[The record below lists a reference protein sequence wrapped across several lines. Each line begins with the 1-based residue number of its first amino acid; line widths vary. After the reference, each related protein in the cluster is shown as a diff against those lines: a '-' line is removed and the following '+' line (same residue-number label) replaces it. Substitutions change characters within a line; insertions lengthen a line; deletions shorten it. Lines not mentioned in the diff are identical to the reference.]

1 MTHHQTSIWSPSGI
15 CWITTWSLVL
25 FVQILSGVSYHA
37 VFIYEQDLT
46 PNSWNLYLMTD
57 AEYNNCVGGSC
68 LGPVASSNPTGWYYT
83 LIYYKIG
90 IVLTWDRLLSLFKK
104 LGCTTKLL
112 LGDDIDVGPLVNID
126 CYNLVTL

>member
-15 CWITTWSLVL
+15 CWITTQSVVL

-37 VFIYEQDLT
+37 VFIYEQDLS

-57 AEYNNCVGGSC
+57 AEYNNCVGGNC

-83 LIYYKIG
+83 LISMKSELYWLDR
-90 IVLTWDRLLSLFKK
+90 VLGLFKK
-104 LGCTTKLL
+104 LGCSTILL
-112 LGDDIDVGPLVNID
+112 IGYDTNVLVNID
-126 CYNLVTL
+126 CYNLVTS